1 MYDFKFTD
9 IGEGLHEGQILKW
22 FFKVGDTVKDGD
34 VLCVVETDKV
44 NAEIPAPVSGVIT
57 KLGAEVGQTIH
68 VGETLVLIDETG
80 KGAPAPA
87 PVVKE
92 EVKPA
97 VVKEE
102 EVKPAP
108 VKKEE
113 PKKEVA
119 EEKGAAVVGEVV
131 VSNDVIASSDEGFE
145 NAAPAAV
152 TTGKVLATP
161 VARKMAADLGVTLT
175 TVKGSGENGR
185 VMKADIL
192 SASQTVARPA
202 APQSY
207 TPTTQAMPALPKDGV
222 KRVKISKLRQAI
234 VKAMNTANIV
244 IPSTTLMDEIDIT
257 KLVEFRKSQKDKLA
271 EKGIKLTFLPFIV
284 KAVTMAIKE
293 YPLFNASFDHDTD
306 EIVFKDFINIG
317 IAVDTPDGLIVP
329 NVKNADS
336 KSIVSLA
343 QEIEALG
350 TATRNR
356 TVKLEDLQNG
366 TFSITNYG
374 TTGIKLGTPVIKHP
388 ELAILGIGSI
398 YRKPVVEGEQI
409 VIRDVLPLSLTI
421 DHRVIDG
428 ADGGRFLIKVKELL
442 ADPMQIFLFLS

>member
-22 FFKVGDTVKDGD
+22 FFKVGDRVKDGD

-44 NAEIPAPVSGVIT
+44 NAELPSPVNGIIV

-68 VGETLVLIDETG
+68 VGETVVLIDDSVGGTSAA
-80 KGAPAPA
+80 K
-87 PVVKE
+87 PVVATPQVE
-92 EVKPA
+92 EKPKA
-97 VVKEE
+97 AQPE
-102 EVKPAP
+102 
-108 VKKEE
+108 VKKEA
-113 PKKEVA
+113 A

-145 NAAPAAV
+145 NNDAV
-152 TTGKVLATP
+152 QTSSAKVLATP
-161 VARKMAADLGVTLT
+161 VARKMAADLRVDLT
-175 TVKGSGENGR
+175 KVKGTGESGR
-185 VMKADIL
+185 VMKADIQKAASVTVTTTSSSSVA
-192 SASQTVARPA
+192 SAPAFVAP
-202 APQSY
+202 S
-207 TPTTQAMPALPKDGV
+207 MPALPKEGV
-222 KRVKISKLRQAI
+222 RRVKITKLRQAI
-234 VKAMNTANIV
+234 VKAMNTANML
-244 IPSTTLMDEIDIT
+244 IPATTLMDEIDVS

-293 YPLFNASFDHDTD
+293 YPIFNASFDHESE

-336 KSIVSLA
+336 KSIVTLA

-350 TATRNR
+350 AATRNR

-398 YRKPVVEGEQI
+398 YKKPVVENDQI
-409 VIRDVLPLSLTI
+409 VIREVLPLSLSI

-428 ADGGRFLIKVKELL
+428 ADGGRFLSKVKELL

>member
-22 FFKVGDTVKDGD
+22 FFKVGDRVKDGD

-44 NAEIPAPVSGVIT
+44 NAELPSPVNGIIV

-68 VGETLVLIDETG
+68 VGETVVLIDDSV
-80 KGAPAPA
+80 GATSAA
-87 PVVKE
+87 KPVVATPQAE
-92 EVKPA
+92 EKPKA
-97 VVKEE
+97 AQPE
-102 EVKPAP
+102 
-108 VKKEE
+108 VKKEA
-113 PKKEVA
+113 A

-145 NAAPAAV
+145 NNDAV
-152 TTGKVLATP
+152 QSSSAKVLATP
-161 VARKMAADLGVTLT
+161 VARKMAADLRVDLT
-175 TVKGSGENGR
+175 KVKGTGESGR
-185 VMKADIL
+185 VMKADIQKAASVTVTTASSSSVA
-192 SASQTVARPA
+192 SAPAFVAP
-202 APQSY
+202 S
-207 TPTTQAMPALPKDGV
+207 MPALPKEGV
-222 KRVKISKLRQAI
+222 RRVKITKLRQAI
-234 VKAMNTANIV
+234 VKAMNTANML
-244 IPSTTLMDEIDIT
+244 IPATTLMDEIDVS

-293 YPLFNASFDHDTD
+293 YPIFNASFDHESE

-336 KSIVSLA
+336 KSIVTLA

-350 TATRNR
+350 AATRNR

-398 YRKPVVEGEQI
+398 YKKPIVENDQI
-409 VIRDVLPLSLTI
+409 VIREVLPLSLSI

-428 ADGGRFLIKVKELL
+428 ADGGRFLSKVKELL

>member
-22 FFKVGDTVKDGD
+22 FFKVGDRVKDGD

-44 NAEIPAPVSGVIT
+44 NAELPSPVNGIIV

-68 VGETLVLIDETG
+68 VGETVVLIDDSV
-80 KGAPAPA
+80 GATSAA
-87 PVVKE
+87 KPVVATPQAE
-92 EVKPA
+92 EKPKA
-97 VVKEE
+97 AQPE
-102 EVKPAP
+102 
-108 VKKEE
+108 VKKEA
-113 PKKEVA
+113 A

-145 NAAPAAV
+145 NNDAV
-152 TTGKVLATP
+152 QSSSAKVLATP
-161 VARKMAADLGVTLT
+161 VARKMAADLRVDLT
-175 TVKGSGENGR
+175 KVKGTGESGR
-185 VMKADIL
+185 VMKADIQKAASL
-192 SASQTVARPA
+192 TVTTASSSSVASAPAFVAP
-202 APQSY
+202 S
-207 TPTTQAMPALPKDGV
+207 MPALPKEGV
-222 KRVKISKLRQAI
+222 RRVKITKLRQAI
-234 VKAMNTANIV
+234 VKAMNTANML
-244 IPSTTLMDEIDIT
+244 IPATTLMDEIDVS

-293 YPLFNASFDHDTD
+293 YPIFNASFDHESE

-336 KSIVSLA
+336 KSIVTLA

-350 TATRNR
+350 AATRNR

-398 YRKPVVEGEQI
+398 YKKPVVENDQI
-409 VIRDVLPLSLTI
+409 VIREVLPLSLSI

-428 ADGGRFLIKVKELL
+428 ADGGRFLSKVKELL

>member
-22 FFKVGDTVKDGD
+22 FFKVGDRVKDGD

-44 NAEIPAPVSGVIT
+44 NAELPSPVNGIIV

-68 VGETLVLIDETG
+68 VGETVVLIDDSVGGTSAA
-80 KGAPAPA
+80 K
-87 PVVKE
+87 PVVATPQVE
-92 EVKPA
+92 EKPKA
-97 VVKEE
+97 AQPE
-102 EVKPAP
+102 
-108 VKKEE
+108 VKKEA
-113 PKKEVA
+113 A

-145 NAAPAAV
+145 NNDSVQASSA
-152 TTGKVLATP
+152 KVLATP
-161 VARKMAADLGVTLT
+161 VARKMAADLRVDLT
-175 TVKGSGENGR
+175 KVKGTGESGR
-185 VMKADIL
+185 VMKADIQKAASVTVTTASSSSVA
-192 SASQTVARPA
+192 SAPAFVAP
-202 APQSY
+202 S
-207 TPTTQAMPALPKDGV
+207 MPALPKEGV
-222 KRVKISKLRQAI
+222 RRVKITKLRQAI
-234 VKAMNTANIV
+234 VKAMNTANML
-244 IPSTTLMDEIDIT
+244 IPATTLMDEIDVS

-293 YPLFNASFDHDTD
+293 YPIFNASFDHESE

-336 KSIVSLA
+336 KSIVTLA

-350 TATRNR
+350 AATRNR

-398 YRKPVVEGEQI
+398 YKKPVVENDQI
-409 VIRDVLPLSLTI
+409 VIREVLPLSLSI

-428 ADGGRFLIKVKELL
+428 ADGGRFLSKVKELL

>member
-22 FFKVGDTVKDGD
+22 FFKVGDRVKDGD

-44 NAEIPAPVSGVIT
+44 NAELPSPVNGIIV

-68 VGETLVLIDETG
+68 VGETVVIIDDSTDGSSVAKPE
-80 KGAPAPA
+80 
-87 PVVKE
+87 VKE
-92 EVKPA
+92 EAAKP
-97 VVKEE
+97 E
-102 EVKPAP
+102 
-108 VKKEE
+108 VKKETAKPE
-113 PKKEVA
+113 VKKEAA

-145 NAAPAAV
+145 NTQAV
-152 TTGKVLATP
+152 ESTSAKVLATP
-161 VARKMAADLGVTLT
+161 VARKMAADLHVDLT
-175 TVKGSGENGR
+175 KVKGTGESGR
-185 VMKADIL
+185 VMKADIQKAASSSPTV
-192 SASQTVARPA
+192 SA
-202 APQSY
+202 
-207 TPTTQAMPALPKDGV
+207 TPPVSTGPSMVTPSMPALPKEGV
-222 KRVKISKLRQAI
+222 RRVKITKLRQAI
-234 VKAMNTANIV
+234 VKAMNTANLV
-244 IPSTTLMDEIDIT
+244 IPATTLMDEIDVS

-293 YPLFNASFDHDTD
+293 YPIFNASFDHEAE

-329 NVKNADS
+329 NVKNADA
-336 KSIVSLA
+336 KSIVTLA

-350 TATRNR
+350 ASTRNR

-398 YRKPVVEGEQI
+398 YKKPIVENDQI
-409 VIRDVLPLSLTI
+409 VIREVLPLSLSI

-428 ADGGRFLIKVKELL
+428 ADGGRFLSKVKELL